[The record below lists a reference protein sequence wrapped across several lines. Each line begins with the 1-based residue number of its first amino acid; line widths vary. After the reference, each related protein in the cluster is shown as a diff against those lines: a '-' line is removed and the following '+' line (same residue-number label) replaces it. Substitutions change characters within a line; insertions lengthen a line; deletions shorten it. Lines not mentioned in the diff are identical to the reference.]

1 MEPEPEP
8 EPQPQ
13 PQPQQPQPT
22 QQRRP
27 RWPRR
32 AAAGVQKFWRRLTLP
47 EISGAMGDLGT
58 YIPIVVALSVQ

>member
-1 MEPEPEP
+1 E
-8 EPQPQ
+8 QPQ
-13 PQPQQPQPT
+13 PQLQTEPLPEPQPQPT